1 MNNET
6 KRASNVELLLR
17 QRLELLSEAGT
28 PESGQVTIRT
38 SCRRSLVSRLTSRI
52 KTLWADKG
60 STEPLSPGRN
70 LEDLVLTYASGNEPV
85 QDEATLYREAD
96 RSRTVA

>member
-1 MNNET
+1 MKNET
-6 KRASNVELLLR
+6 ERASNVELLLR
-17 QRLELLSEAGT
+17 QRLDLLSEDGT
-28 PESGQVTIRT
+28 PESGQVAIRPP
-38 SCRRSLVSRLTSRI
+38 SRRSLVSRLSSKI
-52 KTLWADKG
+52 KSLWADEG
-60 STEPLSPGRN
+60 STEPLSPGLN